1 VPGAFVLFGVVELRV
16 YLVQHGEAKSEE
28 EDPTKPLTEKGLA
41 DTRKMANYA
50 SSVLKLNVKKILH
63 SGKLRARQTAEVF
76 AEALKPEGGVS
87 EADGL
92 DPLADPK
99 IWAER
104 LEELREDL
112 MLVGHLPHLSRLVS
126 LLTLKSPEYEVIKF
140 RMGGIVCLERIKPG
154 KWMILWAVIPDMIPD
169 QLIRE

>member
-1 VPGAFVLFGVVELRV
+1 MRV

-28 EDPTKPLTEKGLA
+28 EDPARPLTEKGLA
-41 DTRKMANYA
+41 DARKMANYA
-50 SSVLKLNVKKILH
+50 SRILKLNVKKILH
-63 SGKLRARQTAEVF
+63 SGKLRAEQTADVF
-76 AEALKPEGGVS
+76 AEALKPENGIS

-104 LEELREDL
+104 LEELGEDL

-126 LLTLKSPEYEVIKF
+126 FLTLKSPEHEIIKF
-140 RMGGIVCLERIKPG
+140 SMGGIVCLERIKP
-154 KWMILWAVIPDMIPD
+154 KRWMILWAIIPDMIPD
-169 QLIRE
+169 QLVRE

>member
-1 VPGAFVLFGVVELRV
+1 MQERWQIMPRGFLNLTLRR
-16 YLVQHGEAKSEE
+16 YCIAGSLE
-28 EDPTKPLTEKGLA
+28 
-41 DTRKMANYA
+41 
-50 SSVLKLNVKKILH
+50 
-63 SGKLRARQTAEVF
+63 QTAEVF
-76 AEALKPEGGVS
+76 AEAKPENGIS

-104 LEELREDL
+104 LEELGEDL

-126 LLTLKSPEYEVIKF
+126 LLTLKSPEHEIIKF
-140 RMGGIVCLERIKPG
+140 SMGGIVCLERIKPR

-169 QLIRE
+169 QLVRE